1 MDELKF
7 YKKEIE
13 EFDDIFNSYLP
24 NLHDINKLKKDLEEK
39 NLCSVFPN
47 LYKFTKKCL
56 ESDNLIEDF
65 YSFFEIRIKEELK
78 QYSSVKKQEKKK
90 FFENKKKIKSIKSL
104 KNIKKIIELNNN
116 TFIVIDNST
125 MCFFFSFNFQLMT
138 RVFIGEINNNILK
151 LKNENILFQQDNC
164 LMNLETKEFKLS
176 KKIILK
182 NESQNYFIE
191 LHNNILIISNSEES
205 LIYKKNEENFICFK
219 VINFTGIPFQLN
231 SYSFILINQEQ
242 ISQYSINSFELMNSM
257 KNQSQNRF
265 PFIYDENILLLY
277 NENGNGIIDIIDRV
291 KFSKINSI
299 EFYYTGSTAH
309 CYKINAICLT
319 KSDTILLALSEKIYL
334 HYESNRFFLVEKQ
347 LSKNKNEFDDCS
359 TLVIYSCVSS
369 IFSLINGNIIIGYL
383 SDGLDIYR

>member
-1 MDELKF
+1 
-7 YKKEIE
+7 
-13 EFDDIFNSYLP
+13 
-24 NLHDINKLKKDLEEK
+24 
-39 NLCSVFPN
+39 
-47 LYKFTKKCL
+47 
-56 ESDNLIEDF
+56 
-65 YSFFEIRIKEELK
+65 
-78 QYSSVKKQEKKK
+78 
-90 FFENKKKIKSIKSL
+90 
-104 KNIKKIIELNNN
+104 
-116 TFIVIDNST
+116 
-125 MCFFFSFNFQLMT
+125 MCFFDSNNFQLMT

-182 NESQNYFIE
+182 NKSQNYFIE

-309 CYKINAICLT
+309 CYKINAVCLT